1 MKAALEAF
9 RAEQHDV
16 LTKFVANYEGKS
28 LNLSRQNLGQVGASA
43 VAEGLQENKTLRELN
58 IHDNN
63 IGPDGAKAFAKAL
76 EVNKSI
82 TTLNLNWNNIG
93 PDGAAAIRKALEV
106 NSSLTQ
112 LSLWNNKI
120 GNAGAIAIG
129 KGLEVNN
136 SIHSIELDENDIGV
150 EGAKAIGLAL
160 QVNKTLKALT
170 LDGNKIGDEGATY
183 ISSALKANNS
193 IRSIDLRGNGIGDEG
208 AKAIGLALQVNP
220 ILKQLSGVEL
230 KNHIQ
235 GLPQGVSD
243 NERILEYLRKQSK
256 IKEKAEEEKKKAAA
270 EEAARKK
277 VKQAAEEEARK
288 RREEE
293 ESKRREE
300 EARKRREEEERKR
313 QEAEKKAK
321 EAAEK
326 ALEVERRKA
335 QELLEA
341 QRKMQQQQLV
351 TERKAREEAERQ
363 EAAAQ
368 KRKQEEDKRLRREAL
383 EDATRGDSV
392 EELQKAIEAA
402 TAIDPSMTKL
412 AAATARLTRLQ
423 EQEQA
428 KQEAAAQQRKQE
440 QDKKL
445 RREALQEMQK
455 EADMYGGLQYLHA
468 HGMFVGK
475 SGAGK
480 SSVLEAM
487 QNVPHE
493 AKKGSTKGADLVE
506 IQIAHVVSGGS
517 GWRAVK
523 PGEDTLTEQQ
533 RVMAL
538 NLAAKINER
547 QQGGGKSVVVEQ
559 ASLEDFQR
567 NKVELQR
574 QRKRP
579 HIEESPLLEQ
589 DVPLVLSATASS
601 VSGEDQKKL
610 PSPRPT
616 APDPSTSAT
625 RTSPATATPSPSPST
640 SAAATFPS
648 TSAAA
653 ATSSTS
659 AALLS
664 SLNLKQTQQQTEVPK
679 EGSHLMDGE
688 LLLGMVEDGKI
699 KGDELSLSLWDM
711 GGQDVFHSLHH
722 LFLKRGALFLV
733 LFDMRELVEG
743 ADPKQ
748 KQECLSH
755 LRFWLR
761 SLETHTF
768 EEGNGWAPVFLVGT
782 HKDFV
787 TKESEHKHIAEV
799 LDREFGG
806 SSFYNTKKLYTP
818 PNGRDFPFFP
828 VDNKVRPVDPTVQAL
843 MKALEA
849 TARNEEYI
857 KRKIPVPWVKLFD
870 KLFQQAKK
878 QSWLS
883 REEVVQLATQC
894 GLANPTNNIDLVLR
908 YLHDQGRVLYF
919 ADQPSLHDLV
929 ILDPTNFF
937 LEPVTRII
945 CEFDTHRIPA
955 HDEAIKSL
963 SSAWTKLKSSGM
975 LEKRLLPILWA
986 DRSEETREYLLA
998 LMIKFGL
1005 AVELQADASEAADE
1019 VVFLVPAL
1027 LPKEP
1032 HSLKKP
1038 KSLEVSCS
1046 IGFYPR
1052 EERAAAEPETI
1063 EERVKTVGFLP
1074 SGFFSRLLGKCFT
1087 WSQGWSAG
1095 VNWND
1100 GWSEYSTPAQLFQ
1113 KRALL
1118 SFGALRFEMTVFDD
1132 LNILRVRCG
1141 DKNPRALLRRLLLL
1155 CEEVIEEALGGALL
1169 VRPYLEHE
1177 GTMVR
1182 LEKAQDAVR
1191 RGVKLLFDDKWLL
1204 PEQIKEKFSPHWF
1217 PPAQPPSKFDAFWC
1231 FREGPFDSALV
1242 GKLQD
1247 RLLDMGVPP
1256 FHMAQKGLRSE
1267 QTLDALTRSRLMVLL
1282 VSVQGLQ
1289 PLCELKEESKAD
1301 PVLVEWA
1308 LALELLEQ
1316 KRLQR
1321 VLPLL
1326 VGPNADRSRNEPA
1339 FLQSSQGFL
1348 SEDRLPD
1355 VVVKAVVSAV
1365 TEGLKNANLT
1375 PSKRLQTRTVRET
1388 YQQLMAHGQP
1398 WSEDVAANALPSKR
1412 ARGDAVSLVNIPLLS
1427 LKLQQAMDEV
1437 RVAEGTGESQKP
1449 AEVATAIAKQ
1459 TESDAEAEFR
1469 GQIEQAAKQAETL
1482 LKDKKAQQQLQLS
1495 KDMRVEAQYVAFLS
1509 HAQAQAG
1516 DLVRTIYLEL
1526 DRKCWYDKEQVE
1538 RTLVGMVKGIAMS
1551 EVFLIYVSKS
1561 YFTRPYCRFELQVAR
1576 LLEKPIVVVRE
1587 ASLRPTRGPIDL
1599 PQIAAC
1605 DKQLVEFDI
1614 LALSDELR
1622 DAFSTGFIPLLKARI
1637 NTALGKEVLATA
1649 TPASATA
1656 AAAPAASPTSP
1667 APQAATGAGVLTQ
1680 DQLDALAAVELDADT
1695 LLHIE
1700 DEDLNEFFTALSVS
1714 APNKLKIKAARR
1726 KLQSSVL
1733 AAASTSSPPAA
1744 ALPATTPAAPSS
1756 FSSSAVPSSAP
1767 PSASLPRSPGPRAP
1781 PPSSPA
1787 ASSPSTSLARP
1798 RALFPSSPPA
1808 SSSPSSSSSSSAA
1821 CGAFTPAGASNAA
1834 VWAGSNRTPEDLK
1847 FIDLRDDTY

>member
-1 MKAALEAF
+1 MVSYFFTMEAAAQQRKQEQDEKLSINRFQKARQDRQRLIKES
-9 RAEQHDV
+9 E
-16 LTKFVANYEGKS
+16 
-28 LNLSRQNLGQVGASA
+28 SR
-43 VAEGLQENKTLRELN
+43 LQEQQERE
-58 IHDNN
+58 
-63 IGPDGAKAFAKAL
+63 KM
-76 EVNKSI
+76 
-82 TTLNLNWNNIG
+82 
-93 PDGAAAIRKALEV
+93 R
-106 NSSLTQ
+106 Q
-112 LSLWNNKI
+112 
-120 GNAGAIAIG
+120 
-129 KGLEVNN
+129 
-136 SIHSIELDENDIGV
+136 
-150 EGAKAIGLAL
+150 
-160 QVNKTLKALT
+160 
-170 LDGNKIGDEGATY
+170 
-183 ISSALKANNS
+183 
-193 IRSIDLRGNGIGDEG
+193 
-208 AKAIGLALQVNP
+208 
-220 ILKQLSGVEL
+220 
-230 KNHIQ
+230 
-235 GLPQGVSD
+235 
-243 NERILEYLRKQSK
+243 ERERQK
-256 IKEKAEEEKKKAAA
+256 
-270 EEAARKK
+270 
-277 VKQAAEEEARK
+277 
-288 RREEE
+288 REE
-293 ESKRREE
+293 REQ
-300 EARKRREEEERKR
+300 R
-313 QEAEKKAK
+313 QP
-321 EAAEK
+321 EK
-326 ALEVERRKA
+326 ALEDATEELQKTIEAATAIDPSMTELAAATALLRRL
-335 QELLEA
+335 QE
-341 QRKMQQQQLV
+341 QQQA
-351 TERKAREEAERQ
+351 KQ

-368 KRKQEEDKRLRREAL
+368 QRKQEQDKKLRREAL

-402 TAIDPSMTKL
+402 TAIDPSMTEL
-412 AAATARLTRLQ
+412 AAATARLRRLQ

-428 KQEAAAQQRKQE
+428 KQEAAAQQHKQE
-440 QDKKL
+440 KDKKL

-567 NKVELQR
+567 NKLELQR

-589 DVPLVLSATASS
+589 DVPVVLSATASS

-616 APDPSTSAT
+616 APNPSTSAT
-625 RTSPATATPSPSPST
+625 RTSPSTATPSPSPSS
-640 SAAATFPS
+640 SAAATSPS
-648 TSAAA
+648 TSAD

-659 AALLS
+659 AAS
-664 SLNLKQTQQQTEVPK
+664 MSPLNLTQTQQQTEVPK

-768 EEGNGWAPVFLVGT
+768 EEGNCWAPLFLVGT
-782 HKDFV
+782 HKDVV

-828 VDNKVRPVDPTVQAL
+828 VDNKVRPVEPTVQEL

-849 TARNEEYI
+849 TARNEDYI
-857 KRKIPVPWVKLFD
+857 KRKVPLPWVKLFD

-883 REEVVQLATQC
+883 REEVVQL

-919 ADQPSLHDLV
+919 ADQPSLRDLV

-963 SSAWTKLKSSGM
+963 PSAWTRLKSSGM

-998 LMIKFGL
+998 LMVKFGL
-1005 AVELQADASEAADE
+1005 AVELQADACEAADE

-1052 EERAAAEPETI
+1052 EEGAAAEPETS
-1063 EERVKTVGFLP
+1063 EERVKTMGFLP

-1087 WSQGWSAG
+1087 WSQGC
-1095 VNWND
+1095 
-1100 GWSEYSTPAQLFQ
+1100 PALQ

-1118 SFGALRFEMTVFDD
+1118 SFGALRFEITVFEDV
-1132 LNILRVRCG
+1132 NILRVRCG
-1141 DKNPRALLRRLLLL
+1141 DENPRALLRRLLLL

-1169 VRPYLEHE
+1169 LRPYLEHK

-1191 RGVKLLFDDKWLL
+1191 RGVKLLFDKWLL
-1204 PEQIKEKFSPHWF
+1204 PEHIKEKFSPHWF

-1231 FREGPFDSALV
+1231 FREGPFESALV

-1247 RLLDMGVPP
+1247 PLLDMGVPP

-1326 VGPNADRSRNEPA
+1326 VGPNADRSRNEPP

-1388 YQQLMAHGQP
+1388 YQQLMAHGQL
-1398 WSEDVAANALPSKR
+1398 WSEDVAANALPFKR

-1427 LKLQQAMDEV
+1427 LKLQQAMDDV

-1495 KDMRVEAQYVAFLS
+1495 KDMRVEARYVAFLS

-1551 EVFLIYVSKS
+1551 EVFLIYVSKA
-1561 YFTRPYCRFELQVAR
+1561 YFTRPYCRFE
-1576 LLEKPIVVVRE
+1576 
-1587 ASLRPTRGPIDL
+1587 
-1599 PQIAAC
+1599 
-1605 DKQLVEFDI
+1605 
-1614 LALSDELR
+1614 
-1622 DAFSTGFIPLLKARI
+1622 
-1637 NTALGKEVLATA
+1637 
-1649 TPASATA
+1649 
-1656 AAAPAASPTSP
+1656 
-1667 APQAATGAGVLTQ
+1667 
-1680 DQLDALAAVELDADT
+1680 
-1695 LLHIE
+1695 
-1700 DEDLNEFFTALSVS
+1700 
-1714 APNKLKIKAARR
+1714 
-1726 KLQSSVL
+1726 LQSSVL

-1767 PSASLPRSPGPRAP
+1767 PSASPPRSPGPRAP

-1808 SSSPSSSSSSSAA
+1808 SSSSSSSPSPSPSSSSSSPSSSSAAPSSAA

-1834 VWAGSNRTPEDLK
+1834 VWAGSKGR
-1847 FIDLRDDTY
+1847 LR

>member
-1 MKAALEAF
+1 MSSVLHTTLCVQTRQVEQKSSTPAAAAVGPQQTAAFFFPSPDNASQVPCKSEGARARDFDLSRTHEVAEAQKLLQLPDAQAALERCLRDPPPLRWKCF
-9 RAEQHDV
+9 LSHVQAEALDACR
-16 LTKFVANYEGKS
+16 L
-28 LNLSRQNLGQVGASA
+28 LSRCLKEKNVQAWDDKEAGRVDIVGVVEGVAGSSVFVVYGTKSYFQRPWCLFELA
-43 VAEGLQENKTLRELN
+43 VARKLGKVIITIMETDQRMAPLSFGALSQYDKPLADQELVVVSR
-58 IHDNN
+58 DYY
-63 IGPDGAKAFAKAL
+63 DAFVDKVMGRVL
-76 EVNKSI
+76 
-82 TTLNLNWNNIG
+82 L
-93 PDGAAAIRKALEV
+93 
-106 NSSLTQ
+106 
-112 LSLWNNKI
+112 
-120 GNAGAIAIG
+120 
-129 KGLEVNN
+129 
-136 SIHSIELDENDIGV
+136 
-150 EGAKAIGLAL
+150 
-160 QVNKTLKALT
+160 
-170 LDGNKIGDEGATY
+170 GD
-183 ISSALKANNS
+183 S
-193 IRSIDLRGNGIGDEG
+193 
-208 AKAIGLALQVNP
+208 
-220 ILKQLSGVEL
+220 
-230 KNHIQ
+230 
-235 GLPQGVSD
+235 
-243 NERILEYLRKQSK
+243 
-256 IKEKAEEEKKKAAA
+256 
-270 EEAARKK
+270 
-277 VKQAAEEEARK
+277 
-288 RREEE
+288 
-293 ESKRREE
+293 
-300 EARKRREEEERKR
+300 
-313 QEAEKKAK
+313 
-321 EAAEK
+321 
-326 ALEVERRKA
+326 KA
-335 QELLEA
+335 QERRRNRPEMDPMSDSGRA
-341 QRKMQQQQLV
+341 Q
-351 TERKAREEAERQ
+351 ANYNH
-363 EAAAQ
+363 AA
-368 KRKQEEDKRLRREAL
+368 
-383 EDATRGDSV
+383 
-392 EELQKAIEAA
+392 
-402 TAIDPSMTKL
+402 
-412 AAATARLTRLQ
+412 
-423 EQEQA
+423 A

-445 RREALQEMQK
+445 RREALDLFVLDDAALEEMQK
-455 EADMYGGLQYLHA
+455 EADMHGGLQYLHA

-506 IQIAHVVSGGS
+506 IQIAHFVSGGS

-559 ASLEDFQR
+559 ASLEDFQLS
-567 NKVELQR
+567 KVELQR

-589 DVPLVLSATASS
+589 DVPLVVSATASS

-625 RTSPATATPSPSPST
+625 RTSPSTDTPSPSPSS

-648 TSAAA
+648 SSAIATSPSSSAAP
-653 ATSSTS
+653 TSSTS
-659 AALLS
+659 AALIS
-664 SLNLKQTQQQTEVPK
+664 SWNLKQTKQQTEVPK

-806 SSFYNTKKLYTP
+806 SSFYSTKKLYTP

-919 ADQPSLHDLV
+919 ADQPSLRDLV
-929 ILDPTNFF
+929 ILDPTHFF

-1032 HSLKKP
+1032 PSLKKP

-1095 VNWND
+1095 VNWNN
-1100 GWSEYSTPAQLFQ
+1100 GWSENSTPAQLFQ

-1118 SFGALRFEMTVFDD
+1118 SFGALRFEITVFDD

-1141 DKNPRALLRRLLLL
+1141 DENPRALLRRLLLL

-1217 PPAQPPSKFDAFWC
+1217 PPAQPLSKFDAFWC

-1256 FHMAQKGLRSE
+1256 FHMAQKVLRWE
-1267 QTLDALTRSRLMVLL
+1267 QILDALTRSRLM
-1282 VSVQGLQ
+1282 
-1289 PLCELKEESKAD
+1289 
-1301 PVLVEWA
+1301 
-1308 LALELLEQ
+1308 
-1316 KRLQR
+1316 
-1321 VLPLL
+1321 
-1326 VGPNADRSRNEPA
+1326 
-1339 FLQSSQGFL
+1339 
-1348 SEDRLPD
+1348 
-1355 VVVKAVVSAV
+1355 
-1365 TEGLKNANLT
+1365 
-1375 PSKRLQTRTVRET
+1375 
-1388 YQQLMAHGQP
+1388 
-1398 WSEDVAANALPSKR
+1398 
-1412 ARGDAVSLVNIPLLS
+1412 
-1427 LKLQQAMDEV
+1427 QAMDDV
-1437 RVAEGTGESQKP
+1437 RVAEGTGESQEP

-1482 LKDKKAQQQLQLS
+1482 LKDKKAQQQLKLS
-1495 KDMRVEAQYVAFLS
+1495 KDMRVEARYVAFLS

-1516 DLVRTIYLEL
+1516 DVVRTIYLEM

-1538 RTLVGMVKGIAMS
+1538 RTLGGMIKGIAMS
-1551 EVFLIYVSKS
+1551 EVFLIYVSKA
-1561 YFTRPYCRFELQVAR
+1561 YFTRPYCRFELQVHPCLHKLAHCMLQPCRCHARMCAMGGWARTCGLLQVAR

-1599 PQIAAC
+1599 PQIEAC

-1649 TPASATA
+1649 TPASPTA
-1656 AAAPAASPTSP
+1656 ATPPGASNNNTATQSRKHTLIHLYTTPQSF
-1667 APQAATGAGVLTQ
+1667 AMRQRPQAAKLKINEEVVVSFRANAVDGPMLLELT
-1680 DQLDALAAVELDADT
+1680 
-1695 LLHIE
+1695 
-1700 DEDLNEFFTALSVS
+1700 DEDLEKDLGVKTGLMRKKILANIKTLKYVDSDSCS
-1714 APNKLKIKAARR
+1714 APSFAAEHVAGIFKKLLKLTQAQCCNIVDHVRR
-1726 KLQSSVL
+1726 DIHGKVSSQ
-1733 AAASTSSPPAA
+1733 
-1744 ALPATTPAAPSS
+1744 
-1756 FSSSAVPSSAP
+1756 
-1767 PSASLPRSPGPRAP
+1767 
-1781 PPSSPA
+1781 
-1787 ASSPSTSLARP
+1787 
-1798 RALFPSSPPA
+1798 
-1808 SSSPSSSSSSSAA
+1808 
-1821 CGAFTPAGASNAA
+1821 
-1834 VWAGSNRTPEDLK
+1834 
-1847 FIDLRDDTY
+1847 